1 MANLVILWVLLLI
14 SSGNIYVIDFDA
26 RVQKFTSA
34 GVFIIKWGS
43 PGSGDGQFFNPSDIA
58 VDSSGNI
65 YVADY
70 GNSKIQ
76 KFTNEGVFLGNWGG
90 RGFNDSQVSNPEGI
104 AVDKLGNI
112 YVADT
117 GNNRVQKFASSF
129 PSSSQSPIASPSP
142 YSPAE
147 LNYIISVT
155 AVVGLIVLFLALALV
170 FWQRRKKIKPKKP
183 DDSNDLR
190 GREIITQVVKPPEF
204 NGELK
209 KSFKETNPIDSK
221 DTKHSVY

>member
-1 MANLVILWVLLLI
+1 M
-14 SSGNIYVIDFDA
+14 
-26 RVQKFTSA
+26 
-34 GVFIIKWGS
+34 
-43 PGSGDGQFFNPSDIA
+43 
-58 VDSSGNI
+58 
-65 YVADY
+65 
-70 GNSKIQ
+70 
-76 KFTNEGVFLGNWGG
+76 FLGNWGG

-117 GNNRVQKFASSF
+117 GNNRVEKFASSF
-129 PSSSQSPIASPSP
+129 PSSSRSPIASPSP
-142 YSPAE
+142 FACRIKLYHFCNCGCWIDSF
-147 LNYIISVT
+147 IFGFSVS
-155 AVVGLIVLFLALALV
+155 FLAKE
-170 FWQRRKKIKPKKP
+170 KKNKPKKP

-221 DTKHSVY
+221 NTKRSVY